1 MAGEREG
8 PGKHPDAKEAFAL
21 LAEACRRAW
30 ERGLLAG
37 RNGNFSLSARGG
49 DGGEGI
55 LITRSGAYKG
65 RLTERDA
72 VFLRPDGSRAGPETG
87 FAEGR
92 PSSEAGAHLALYRAR
107 PEIGAVAHTHP
118 PLLSAL
124 FLPDDASFPRLP
136 LHEAGKARER
146 FAFVPSMPPGTEE
159 LARAVA
165 LAGERADAVW
175 MRGHGLIC
183 VGADIFGAL
192 ALAEELE
199 HLAAIQLSCA
209 RFGA

>member
-1 MAGEREG
+1 MAGKRE
-8 PGKHPDAKEAFAL
+8 HPDAKEAFAL

-37 RNGNFSLSARGG
+37 RNGNFSLSARGA
-49 DGGEGI
+49 DGETGI

-72 VFLRPDGSRAGPETG
+72 VFLRPDGSRAGSESG
-87 FAEGR
+87 FAAGE

-118 PLLSAL
+118 PLLTAL
-124 FLPDDASFPRLP
+124 FLRDDAPFPRLP
-136 LHEAGKARER
+136 LYEAERARER
-146 FAFVPSMPPGTEE
+146 FAFVPALPPGTED
-159 LARAVA
+159 LARAAA

-175 MRGHGLIC
+175 MRGHGAIC
-183 VGADIFGAL
+183 VGSGVFDAL

-199 HLAAIQLSCA
+199 HLAAIALA
-209 RFGA
+209 AGMRGAFPP